1 MLEKV
6 AFWDSSVLVP
16 LCITELKSAQAES
29 WFAQFQVAIWWGTP
43 VEMIGALCRAE
54 RERRISNAEYK
65 QAKSKVRAIEGE
77 SQIVLPGRQLKS
89 HACALL
95 ERFQLRAADSLQLAA
110 AMAWCEES
118 PRGNVF
124 LSFDDRLRKAAEELG
139 FTLA

>member
-16 LCITELKSAQAES
+16 LCITELQSAQAES
-29 WFAQFQVAIWWGTP
+29 WFAQFKTAIWWATP

-54 RERRISNAEYK
+54 RAGRISSAEYR
-65 QAKSKVRAIEGE
+65 QAKAKVHAIEGE
-77 SQIVLPGRQLKS
+77 SQIVLPGRKLQS
-89 HACALL
+89 QAYAML

-118 PRGNVF
+118 PRDNVF
-124 LSFDDRLRKAAEELG
+124 LSFDDRLREAAEALG
-139 FTLA
+139 FAVA